1 MLKYTLTKCKYSMLV
16 RRPYLWD
23 KFMTSQEKGID
34 LSIKFKSAIKSK
46 LVELENET
54 FKTSS

>member
-1 MLKYTLTKCKYSMLV
+1 MLKCTLTKYKYSILV

-23 KFMTSQEKGID
+23 KFLTSKEKGID
-34 LSIKFKSAIKSK
+34 LSINFESAIKSK